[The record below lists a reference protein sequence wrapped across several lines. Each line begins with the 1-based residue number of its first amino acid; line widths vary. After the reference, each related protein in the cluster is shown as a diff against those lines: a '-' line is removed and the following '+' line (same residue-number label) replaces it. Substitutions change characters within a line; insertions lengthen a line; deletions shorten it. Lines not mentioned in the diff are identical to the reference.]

1 MTFRH
6 TLTYPLC
13 CCIDEQSGEPQT
25 LEGPERWT
33 FCLCVFLQQSIYE
46 ELPEA
51 VSSIFQIEQE
61 DLLEW
66 GAMGEENLAFK
77 SEEALDIVQLEGF
90 SKPLES
96 TRPSIDVRSGRRSTL
111 KVSLTKHYCQCWEHV
126 ELCKL
131 GMCNCEEVPRQRLRL
146 CLLEGRTDF
155 QGKGASGLFRHW
167 PPFSVYHLMGVGKC
181 SPRTKP
187 GWAW

>member
-25 LEGPERWT
+25 PEGPERWT

-126 ELCKL
+126 ELWKL

-167 PPFSVYHLMGVGKC
+167 PPFSMYHLMGVGKC

-187 GWAW
+187 RWAW